1 MSQDAVRLAATF
13 VSDPARIVLTDEHI
27 EKVRETVIS
36 KGGRM
41 HSAEWLEQGEAAD
54 LQVTHIS
61 EGSLIEVVQE
71 ALEGLPIDAI
81 CQPAETRRKALFIS
95 DMDSTIIT
103 IECIDELADVAGIK
117 PQVAEITER
126 AMRGEL
132 DFEAALKERVGLL
145 KGLPETALAEVYA
158 SRLKFMA
165 GAAEL
170 VGTMRANGAHC
181 VLVSGGFEF
190 FTSRVAA
197 ELGFH
202 EERGNRLAVRDG
214 LLTGE
219 VLPPILDKN
228 AKLAA
233 LKEISSSHRL
243 PIEKTLAA
251 GDGANDLPMLMASG
265 LGVAYHAKPA
275 VRAAA
280 KAQIN
285 YTNLLALLYAQ
296 GYRKAEFK
304 KYAS

>member
-1 MSQDAVRLAATF
+1 MA
-13 VSDPARIVLTDEHI
+13 LTEEHI
-27 EKVRETVIS
+27 AKVREAVIHA
-36 KGGRM
+36 GG
-41 HSAEWLEQGEAAD
+41 HVQDHVWLEQGEAAD
-54 LQVTHIS
+54 LHIS
-61 EGSLIEVVQE
+61 YITEASLTKTVHE
-71 ALEGLPIDAI
+71 ALLDLPVDAI
-81 CQPAETRRKALFIS
+81 CQPEETRRKAMFIS

-117 PQVAEITER
+117 PQVADITER

-145 KGLPETALAEVYA
+145 KGLPEGALAEVYE
-158 SRLKFMA
+158 SRLTFMP

-190 FTSRVAA
+190 FTSRVAG

-202 EERGNRLAVRDG
+202 EQRGNRLGVLDG

-219 VLPPILDKN
+219 VVPPILDKN
-228 AKLAA
+228 AKLEA
-233 LKEISSSHRL
+233 LMEIASSRNL
-243 PIEKTLAA
+243 TLANTLAA

-285 YTNLLALLYAQ
+285 HTNLFALLFAQ
-296 GYRKAEFK
+296 GYRRTEFK
-304 KYAS
+304 NFAS